1 MIRQEQGKRNHH
13 KEEIL
18 IRSSTTHAMLR
29 PSTGSAVEGL
39 FSTFSLPTGLD
50 WQNPIFAC
58 WQLSSMPWFN
68 MHCASVPGWKKTTNL
83 TVFKSAY

>member
-13 KEEIL
+13 KEELL

-29 PSTGSAVEGL
+29 PSTGSAVGGL

-50 WQNPIFAC
+50 WQKPNLCFLAAV
-58 WQLSSMPWFN
+58 Q
-68 MHCASVPGWKKTTNL
+68 HASVQYALCFCARLEKDDQFNCI
-83 TVFKSAY
+83 